1 MYLYILKS
9 SAYGCILY
17 ISHHCQVPVPFYII
31 LVFFLWI
38 FHSITFKKWQE
49 KSEIACLWV
58 NKIKTDFVLVGIL
71 PKKVQETLAWVLED
85 RWCVKLLWDFCGSF
99 IVKWVMQ
106 PTDLNNYQQHEVS
119 TTSSFFT
126 LTHQMFL
133 LHTHHTLE
141 HLRED
146 LERNVCQTCLW
157 VNGQFHHRL
166 KSRCQKVSHQKL
178 FFGRQ

>member
-71 PKKVQETLAWVLED
+71 PKKVQETLAGVLED
-85 RWCVKLLWDFCGSF
+85 RWCVKL
-99 IVKWVMQ
+99 
-106 PTDLNNYQQHEVS
+106 QQHQQHDVS